1 MEMLKTSNELCGICV
16 YGLKDC
22 GQARVICGY
31 LLQAGRMRKCEVR
44 WCDKFEEKCYFRHCY
59 WMTLNLKMERCML
72 NCAVFL

>member
-31 LLQAGRMRKCEVR
+31 LLQAGRMRKCEVGWYDSSR
-44 WCDKFEEKCYFRHCY
+44 KSGGSRNEE
-59 WMTLNLKMERCML
+59 
-72 NCAVFL
+72 